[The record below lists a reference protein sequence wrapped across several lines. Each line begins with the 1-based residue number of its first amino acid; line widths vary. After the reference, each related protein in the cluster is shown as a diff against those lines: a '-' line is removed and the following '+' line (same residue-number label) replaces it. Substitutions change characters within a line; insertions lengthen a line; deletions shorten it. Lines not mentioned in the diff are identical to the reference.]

1 MSETE
6 GNLPQLPRRI
16 SLDKT
21 EHFEREGFD
30 GHHYVKPEDGLGYS
44 AIFVDVHGEHPLKKM
59 VGATRS
65 YLVIDGEG
73 TFTLNG
79 KPLKVREGDL
89 VVIPSD
95 GEYSYQGEMSLFE
108 FNVPGTT
115 SANAITLDPKK

>member
-1 MSETE
+1 
-6 GNLPQLPRRI
+6 
-16 SLDKT
+16 
-21 EHFEREGFD
+21 
-30 GHHYVKPEDGLGYS
+30 
-44 AIFVDVHGEHPLKKM
+44 M